1 MDPLLELHRQ
11 AVLAHPSS
19 RPFWDAAR
27 AGQLLLPR
35 CDDCGAHHWYPRRF
49 CPVCQGIRVQW
60 VASQGTGRLHACT
73 RLARDPDAPVVA
85 YVELDEGPL
94 MLSNVV
100 GDDPAVLR
108 IGDRLQ
114 AEFLALDN
122 GLHVPVFRRVPG
134 NGNPR

>member
-19 RPFWDAAR
+19 RPFWDAAGEGR
-27 AGQLLLPR
+27 LLLPR

-49 CPVCQGIRVQW
+49 CPACQGTRVRW
-60 VASQGTGRLHACT
+60 TDSPGTARLHACT

-100 GDDPAVLR
+100 GDALEALR
-108 IGDRLQ
+108 IGDRLR

-122 GLHVPVFRRVPG
+122 GLHVPVFRRVRHDG
-134 NGNPR
+134 DIR